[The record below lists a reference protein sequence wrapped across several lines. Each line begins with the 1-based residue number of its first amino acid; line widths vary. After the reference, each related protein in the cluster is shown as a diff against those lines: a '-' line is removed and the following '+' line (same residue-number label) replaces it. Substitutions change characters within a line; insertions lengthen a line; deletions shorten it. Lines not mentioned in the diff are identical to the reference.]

1 MLYQNLKLY
10 LVNLQHSVEKGDVMD
25 NQFDKIA
32 EDAVKAITKRENED
46 IEEWAKKLA
55 EDATDP
61 NALGGP

>member
-1 MLYQNLKLY
+1 
-10 LVNLQHSVEKGDVMD
+10 MD
-25 NQFDKIA
+25 KFDKIA
-32 EDAVKAITKRENED
+32 EDAVKAMTERENED